1 MKITHELN
9 KAIWLNGIRNIP
21 RRIRVRVIRKRN
33 EDEDAAEKFFSV
45 VDYVP
50 TVVFCGLKTV
60 NSEEVQ

>member
-50 TVVFCGLKTV
+50 TVAFNGLKTV